1 MIILSKTPCRVSL
14 FGGGTDYE
22 EFIKKNGKSE
32 IISFTIDKFVYS
44 TLKLNEDGNKIY
56 NEKYRLNYFKSEHR
70 KNLNHIENKIIKKLL
85 RIYDK
90 KNPYYISL
98 FSDIPSGTGLGS
110 SSAFIVGLIKSF
122 NKIKKK
128 IERNEAIY
136 KKSINIERSTINPY
150 SGLQDHASA
159 VYGGLNNFIF
169 DKKIQCKKYQNE
181 KNIMQQIQNNS
192 VLIWTKSVRNSNSIL
207 KSHKNSF
214 KNKFSN
220 LLKINSI
227 CNDANKL
234 FKGKKF
240 SLKELGEL
248 LIESY
253 NLKKDI
259 TQQIETNLIYKQIDH
274 IKNDVI
280 GYKLLGAGGGGFILA
295 ILNGSKEKFITKHH
309 NMKII
314 DFKFFNNSSSISCL

>member
-1 MIILSKTPCRVSL
+1 MILLSKTPCRISL

-22 EFIKKNGKSE
+22 EFIRKNGKSE
-32 IISFTIDKFVYS
+32 IISFTINKFVYS
-44 TLKLNEDGNKIY
+44 TVKLNEDGNKIY
-56 NEKYRLNYFKSEHR
+56 NEKYRLNYFKSEH
-70 KNLNHIENKIIKKLL
+70 KKKIDHIENKIIKKLL
-85 RIYDK
+85 QIYDK

-128 IERNEAIY
+128 SENDEDIY

-150 SGLQDHASA
+150 SGFQDHASA
-159 VYGGLNNFIF
+159 VYGGLNHFIF
-169 DKKIQCKKYQNE
+169 DKNIKHKKFHNE

-192 VLIWTKSVRNSNSIL
+192 VLIWTKSVRNSNNIL
-207 KSHKNSF
+207 KSHKNNF
-214 KNKFSN
+214 KKKFSN
-220 LLKINSI
+220 LMNINSI
-227 CNDANKL
+227 CNDAKKL
-234 FKGKKF
+234 FKQKKF
-240 SLKELGEL
+240 SLDEMGEL

-253 NLKKDI
+253 NSKRSITKKIENDLI
-259 TQQIETNLIYKQIDH
+259 SQQIDQ

-295 ILNGSKEKFITKHH
+295 ILKGEKKKFIKKNK
-309 NMKII
+309 NMKIV
-314 DFKFFNNSSSISCL
+314 DFKFFNDSSNLSCL